1 MTQLEKRL
9 AMFERKILRRIFET
23 LRGSVLELRLR
34 LNKEVLDGP
43 DTMQYI
49 MCRRL
54 HLAGLIVRMDN
65 SRIRRKVL
73 DEEFHGRRPLG
84 RPQLRWKD
92 SMRG

>member
-1 MTQLEKRL
+1 
-9 AMFERKILRRIFET
+9 MFERKILRRIFET
-23 LRGSVLELRLR
+23 LRGSVLELTLR
-34 LNKEVLDGP
+34 LNKELYELLDGP
-43 DTMQYI
+43 DTVQYI

-65 SRIRRKVL
+65 SRIPRKVL

-84 RPQLRWKD
+84 RPRLRWKD